1 MNSVTDCLV
10 KNSEIDPYPLNVNE
24 TSRQRDS
31 WLHQNQNK
39 GILQMTVMP
48 NSKIPEGH
56 YESRIRTVS

>member
-1 MNSVTDCLV
+1 MNSETGCLV

-56 YESRIRTVS
+56 